1 MAHELTIRENGYAE
15 MAFVGE
21 TPWHGLGQELA
32 QDAHMETWRKAA
44 GMDWTIQSA
53 PVNFTCITDS
63 NTNPI
68 DRDFAGQN
76 VLYRSDNG
84 MPLSVVTDRY
94 KPVQPHEVL
103 EFFDALVKES
113 GFRLHTAGTLFG
125 GKRMWALAE
134 TGRFGEV
141 SEGDGVGGFLL
152 LSTSADRTLSTTAR
166 FTTVR
171 VVCNNT
177 LSMATTD
184 KSHCVSFTHARKFD
198 HDLMRAKLGK
208 AVENFGAFMEMSK
221 YLKKQKMD
229 IGKAKMFV
237 THLLLDSDKWHDH
250 LAVENIHKSKGYNK
264 ILSLFG
270 SDAKGIEMAGHTKWG
285 MLNAVTE
292 YFDHHIPTRT
302 ADARLNSTWFGTG
315 DAIKQKAINLLTA

>member
-1 MAHELTIRENGYAE
+1 
-15 MAFVGE
+15 
-21 TPWHGLGQELA
+21 
-32 QDAHMETWRKAA
+32 METWRKAA
-44 GMDWTIQSA
+44 GMDWTIEKA
-53 PVNFTCITDS
+53 PVIYIPENLEKS
-63 NTNPI
+63 Q
-68 DRDFAGQN
+68 FAQATHFHGQN
-76 VLYRSDNG
+76 VLYRSDTKA
-84 MPLSVVTDRY
+84 PLSVVTDRY

-141 SEGDGVGGFLL
+141 SKGDGIGGFLL

-177 LSMATTD
+177 LSMATND

-221 YLKKQKMD
+221 FLKKQQMD

-292 YFDHHIPTRT
+292 YYDHHIPTRT